1 MKSLVKFEGASMS
14 DNSSKQAK
22 KSSDLKDLHTNIDI
36 NDLDSIHKNLDFLEK
51 TIRDDYKE
59 ILSSIDSHIFMT
71 QDTPGADNG
80 PRRIQEKAL
89 YYYVS
94 SGDIARIDEIVAQS
108 VLNSEKAPT
117 PDSGVYGDVSE
128 DPLLSSKYMLIAG
141 VTLATRAAI
150 DGGLAEHIAYAIS
163 DGFLRH
169 MDRLTNIQKINMLS
183 NKSLRT
189 LTYAVHD
196 YNFRNCSLVTK
207 TCCDYILRHL
217 HDDIRMKTL
226 ADLTHRSANYIS
238 DLFYKE
244 ISVRPTVFIRD
255 KKLEY
260 ARVMLETTELPV
272 SAVSDLLAF
281 PSTSSFITYFNKKY
295 GTTPLQY
302 RSRGSSV

>member
-1 MKSLVKFEGASMS
+1 MKNNDINNTDSPPILQDYLS
-14 DNSSKQAK
+14 N
-22 KSSDLKDLHTNIDI
+22 TDI
-36 NDLDSIHKNLDFLEK
+36 NDPQTLQKNLDFLEK

-59 ILSSIDSHIFMT
+59 IISSIDDHLFMT
-71 QDTPGADNG
+71 QDTPGADTG
-80 PRRIQEKAL
+80 TRRIQEKAL

-94 SGDIARIDEIVAQS
+94 SGDILRIDEIVAS
-108 VLNSEKAPT
+108 TVYDTERTPR
-117 PDSGVYGDVSE
+117 PDSTVYGDVSE
-128 DPLLSSKYMLIAG
+128 DPILYSKYMLIAS

-169 MDRLTNIQKINMLS
+169 MDKLTDIQKINLLS
-183 NKSLRT
+183 NKALRT

-196 YNFRNCSLVTK
+196 YNYRNCSLITK

-217 HDDIRMKTL
+217 HDDIRIKTL
-226 ADLTHRSANYIS
+226 ADLTHRSPNYIS
-238 DLFYKE
+238 DLFQKE
-244 ISVRPTVFIRD
+244 LSVRPTVFIRN

-260 ARVMLETTELPV
+260 SKVMLETTELPV

-281 PSTSSFITYFNKKY
+281 PSTSSFITYFKNKY

-302 RSRGSSV
+302 RSKGHSSV

>member
-1 MKSLVKFEGASMS
+1 M
-14 DNSSKQAK
+14 AK
-22 KSSDLKDLHTNIDI
+22 KLTDI
-36 NDLDSIHKNLDFLEK
+36 TGNNVSVMQDISGVTDITDAGNLQKNLSFLEK
-51 TIRDDYKE
+51 TIRDDYRE
-59 ILSSIDSHIFMT
+59 IISSVDSHIFMT

-80 PRRIQEKAL
+80 TRRIQEKAL

-94 SGDIARIDEIVAQS
+94 SGDITKIDEIIATS
-108 VLNSEKAPT
+108 IESTDRFPG
-117 PDSGVYGDVSE
+117 PDSSIYGDVSD
-128 DPLLSSKYMLIAG
+128 DPVLYSKYMLIAS

-183 NKSLRT
+183 NKALRT

-196 YNFRNCSLVTK
+196 YNFRNCSLITK

-217 HDDIRMKTL
+217 HDNIKMSTL
-226 ADLTHRSANYIS
+226 SEVSHRSSNYIS
-238 DLFYKE
+238 DLFQKE
-244 ISVRPTVFIRD
+244 LGVRPTVFIRD

-260 ARVMLETTELPV
+260 AKAMLETTDLPV

-281 PSTSSFITYFNKKY
+281 PCTSSFITYFRKKY

-302 RSRGSSV
+302 RSRSSSV